1 MRAVFD
7 LVPAS
12 VPRAFAQRLRTLT
25 LLLGVILLGT
35 GCGASARSDFDL
47 NRGQSTGPNAGE
59 AEQVF
64 AGGTTE
70 LGSDEEWRYR
80 IQGGDQLEV
89 VFFTHPE
96 QNRFVK
102 VRPDGFVSL
111 PYLGDVRA
119 EGKSPEELAGE
130 VQGAY
135 AEVLV
140 SPRVDVIVQ
149 ETGARFY
156 VLGEVTRPGEYQYE
170 RRIDIMQAL
179 AQAGGY
185 RDSARLSNIIL
196 LRKGQGDEKSFAAL
210 LNMREYMADD
220 DRDASLQLRPYDI
233 VWVPRSN
240 ISRWDNATEQALRGI
255 LLAEDVA
262 ISGWSLVNFEDV
274 FENRRF

>member
-1 MRAVFD
+1 MATPYRRRRRGPWPETYRRRAFLPGCAPWPSRIDGMSIAATEPQSNSHQGQAEFSGTFHLSRTRSATMRAVFD

-47 NRGQSTGPNAGE
+47 NRGQSTGPNADE

-130 VQGAY
+130 
-135 AEVLV
+135 
-140 SPRVDVIVQ
+140 
-149 ETGARFY
+149 
-156 VLGEVTRPGEYQYE
+156 
-170 RRIDIMQAL
+170 
-179 AQAGGY
+179 
-185 RDSARLSNIIL
+185 
-196 LRKGQGDEKSFAAL
+196 
-210 LNMREYMADD
+210 
-220 DRDASLQLRPYDI
+220 
-233 VWVPRSN
+233 
-240 ISRWDNATEQALRGI
+240 
-255 LLAEDVA
+255 
-262 ISGWSLVNFEDV
+262 
-274 FENRRF
+274 